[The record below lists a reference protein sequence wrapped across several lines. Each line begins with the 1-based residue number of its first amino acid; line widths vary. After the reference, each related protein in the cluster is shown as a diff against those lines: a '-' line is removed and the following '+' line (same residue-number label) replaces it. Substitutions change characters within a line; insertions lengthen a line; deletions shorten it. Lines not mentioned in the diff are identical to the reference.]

1 MVKLKGIIMNDKK
14 YNFWLMFSS
23 ANLAVASSLI
33 LSIILGVAGVGVSI
47 LLFIFGG
54 AVVLTPG
61 IYFGIKTIS
70 ENYIKKETEDIDK
83 RVKAEMM

>member
-1 MVKLKGIIMNDKK
+1 MNDKK

-47 LLFIFGG
+47 PLFIFGG
-54 AVVLTPG
+54 AAACTAF
-61 IYFGIKTIS
+61 FG
-70 ENYIKKETEDIDK
+70 
-83 RVKAEMM
+83 